1 MVIMVQLELMEVQ
14 QEEMP
19 EMVIYYY
26 YFIKYWLSIFLF
38 LNNIIIIF

>member
-14 QEEMP
+14 QEVMP

-26 YFIKYWLSIFLF
+26 YFIKYWPSIFLF